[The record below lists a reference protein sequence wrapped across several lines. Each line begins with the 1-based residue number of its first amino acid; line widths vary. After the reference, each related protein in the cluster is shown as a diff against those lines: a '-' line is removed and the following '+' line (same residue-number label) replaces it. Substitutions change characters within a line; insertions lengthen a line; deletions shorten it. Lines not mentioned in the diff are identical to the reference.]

1 MFEAIANN
9 FQAFARRCSRLRE
22 ADNNRRAAGA
32 VGFCSR
38 LISFSI
44 NQAFWRLTA
53 RRRGILYVIPLFNL
67 QLSFSENG
75 LNSPSE
81 EKGKVA
87 GSRFSVTVEVFSLP
101 FEAGK
106 SRRHHLERHFDS
118 ARNRNRAGEM
128 PPLPCFAPQT
138 VQLSGPRAAFCKM
151 GRGQASL
158 L

>member
-1 MFEAIANN
+1 MADCLLFLVAKI
-9 FQAFARRCSRLRE
+9 FIQISFAPRE
-22 ADNNRRAAGA
+22 AMTTAEPPEPLPFQHSKFIITKQFFRQIVGPAA
-32 VGFCSR
+32 R
-38 LISFSI
+38 H
-44 NQAFWRLTA
+44 
-53 RRRGILYVIPLFNL
+53 LYVIPLFNL

-75 LNSPSE
+75 LYSPSE

>member
-1 MFEAIANN
+1 MNYALKKA
-9 FQAFARRCSRLRE
+9 ARL
-22 ADNNRRAAGA
+22 
-32 VGFCSR
+32 
-38 LISFSI
+38 
-44 NQAFWRLTA
+44 
-53 RRRGILYVIPLFNL
+53 LYVILLFNL
-67 QLSFSENG
+67 QLSFTENG
-75 LNSPSE
+75 LYSPSE

-106 SRRHHLERHFDS
+106 SRRHHLERLFDS
-118 ARNRNRAGEM
+118 TRNRTKAGEM

-138 VQLSGPRAAFCKM
+138 VQLSGPCAAFCKM